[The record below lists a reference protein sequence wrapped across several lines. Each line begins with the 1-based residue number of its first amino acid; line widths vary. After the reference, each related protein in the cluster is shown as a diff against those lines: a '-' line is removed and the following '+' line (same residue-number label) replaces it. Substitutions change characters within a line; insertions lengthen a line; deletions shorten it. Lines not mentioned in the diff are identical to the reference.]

1 MIDLRS
7 DTVTLPTPAM
17 REAMARA
24 EVGDDVYGEDPT
36 INRLEAMAADIVGK
50 EAALLVTSG
59 TMANLIAILVH
70 CPRGMKA
77 IMGSHSHSFMYEAG
91 GASALGGVVMTPIPN
106 SDTGELDLDSLT
118 AELNQPDDPHFA
130 RPALITLENTHN
142 RCGGEAVAL
151 AHMDAVA
158 EIAKRFGLP
167 IHLDGARIFN
177 AALALETS
185 ARDIAA
191 RADSVSFCLSKG
203 LSAPVGS
210 LICGSRPFIDSA
222 RRLRKTIG
230 GGMRQA
236 GIIAAAGI
244 VALETMVDRLAED
257 HRNAGTLAAGLATI
271 GPALRVKPA
280 RRRTNMVFFEID
292 GADRAA
298 RFADRLREQ
307 DVLISPRTPTAFRA
321 VTHHGVD
328 SADIEKVLAAATRA
342 ARETGCA

>member
-1 MIDLRS
+1 
-7 DTVTLPTPAM
+7 
-17 REAMARA
+17 
-24 EVGDDVYGEDPT
+24 
-36 INRLEAMAADIVGK
+36 
-50 EAALLVTSG
+50 
-59 TMANLIAILVH
+59 
-70 CPRGMKA
+70 
-77 IMGSHSHSFMYEAG
+77 
-91 GASALGGVVMTPIPN
+91 MTPIAN
-106 SDTGELDLDSLT
+106 SDSGELDLDSLS

-130 RPALITLENTHN
+130 RPALITIENTHN
-142 RCGGEAVAL
+142 RCGGEAVAI

-158 EIAKRFGLP
+158 EVAKRFGLP
-167 IHLDGARIFN
+167 VHLDGARIFN
-177 AALALETS
+177 AALALETR

-203 LSAPVGS
+203 LAAPVGS
-210 LICGSRPFIDSA
+210 LLCGSRAFVASA

-257 HRNAGTLAAGLATI
+257 HRNAGALAAGLATI
-271 GPALRVKPA
+271 GPAIAVKPA

-298 RFADRLREQ
+298 RFADRMRDQ
-307 DVLISPRTPTAFRA
+307 GVLISPRTPTAFRA

-328 SADIEKVLAAATRA
+328 SADIENALAAASRA